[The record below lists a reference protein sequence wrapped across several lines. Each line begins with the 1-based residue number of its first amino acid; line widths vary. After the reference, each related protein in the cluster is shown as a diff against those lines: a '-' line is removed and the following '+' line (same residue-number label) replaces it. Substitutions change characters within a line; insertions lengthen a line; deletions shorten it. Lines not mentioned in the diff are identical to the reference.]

1 MSSSISRLPDSATRF
16 ISSHAVIV
24 SPDLLVKELL
34 DNAIDAKA
42 TSVEILISPDTI
54 SKVEVR
60 DNGVGIHPDDFDAL
74 GRHGHTSKLRN
85 IGELGSRVGESL
97 GFRGEAL
104 ASVNSVADVTITTKT
119 SVEPVATIFQL
130 KPNEGGVLTHKSAS
144 APVGTTVNVT
154 SLFGRQPVRRQVFAR
169 EAKKTLDKIQELL
182 RAYIMARPQIKI
194 MYKVLNIPTKAW
206 SYSPKPN
213 ATVIEGALQLFGT
226 EVTSN
231 CHLKTSQGGY
241 TSANGDSSARLTTSN
256 FSIEAFLANPEA
268 NLRSLPKLHYFSV
281 DCRPLNASRGAAKRL
296 LKIYLEYL
304 RRSAIVKDISECFI
318 RLNIS
323 CPPNSYDANVEPSK
337 DDVLFSN
344 QGVIEDAFRYMC
356 NEVYRPAAESNR
368 NSLGTAD
375 SQANSPSTTHN
386 LGHNQIHQTPSSQIQ
401 SILPDRT
408 PQIAQSSSQI
418 PVDVP
423 AEVSHYNTETHVR
436 QASFAGNSTGERLGK
451 PQTSTLAS
459 FKPINTRGIPS
470 YLNPRNSGN
479 EPANPTSASNLW
491 KIDRSVDLD
500 DHQEQSQQRKTREQ
514 PIGSYVTEIDGERNI
529 GDRLNPWATAK
540 KYGPTEATP
549 DAKSN
554 GASERSLTPEPPIL
568 RHIMAPPGDLDVPG
582 THRDMERTK
591 LPCLQRPHVPGGP
604 YRSPMASP
612 SNSKT
617 QTTSVV
623 PTNHSHTTRRRREHI
638 PWTPPSSV
646 EKQRFVDMPHIDST
660 RPPRADGLKQT
671 QISFGGAP
679 SGRRRGETQSGGSQP
694 ALPSGE
700 LYSELESNKDIPRQ
714 NMFSTAKRNLHYQ
727 LSQMGEVE
735 APENSHSGESH
746 LHHQRPSRR
755 RQPFSVL
762 HTNTFGCGDV
772 PQEARQPIPT
782 TLPIGDPRAYLLRR
796 QKSMASAGNDAK
808 ATKLSRV
815 KSSLMPFEN
824 SPPEYQT
831 RVLSWTVG
839 VDGSALEA
847 SVRKARKYDKYVV
860 YGALVDGLD
869 MSLSDGRAVESQLQK
884 LLADQKE
891 NFGDG
896 NTIVD
901 INLQSTLKGKS
912 VLDT

>member
-16 ISSHAVIV
+16 ISSHVVIV
-24 SPDLLVKELL
+24 SPALLVKELL

-74 GRHGHTSKLRN
+74 GRHDHTSKLRN

-104 ASVNSVADVTITTKT
+104 ASVNSVADVNITTKA
-119 SVEPVATIFQL
+119 SVEPIATTLQL
-130 KPNEGGVLTHKSAS
+130 KPNEGGILTQKPAS
-144 APVGTTVNVT
+144 APVGTTVIVT
-154 SLFGRQPVRRQVFAR
+154 NLFRRQPVRRQVVAK
-169 EAKKTLDKIQELL
+169 EAKKTLDKIQDLL
-182 RAYIMARPQIKI
+182 RAYIMARPHIKI
-194 MYKVLNIPTKAW
+194 MYKVLNTPTRAW

-213 ATVIEGALQLFGT
+213 ATVIEATLQLFGT

-231 CHLKTSQGGY
+231 CHLKTSHGSY
-241 TSANGDSSARLTTSN
+241 TSTSGDSSARLKTGT
-256 FSIEAFLANPEA
+256 FLLQAFLANPEA
-268 NLRSLPKLHYFSV
+268 NLRNLPKFHYFSV
-281 DCRPLNASRGAAKRL
+281 DGRPLNASRGAAKRL

-304 RRSAIVKDISECFI
+304 RRSTMVKDISDCFI

-344 QGVIEDAFRYMC
+344 QEVIEDAFRSMC
-356 NEVYRPAAESNR
+356 NEVYRPAAERDR

-375 SQANSPSTTHN
+375 SQANSLATTN
-386 LGHNQIHQTPSSQIQ
+386 PLSHNQFHQTPSSQIQ
-401 SILPDRT
+401 PILPDHT

-418 PVDVP
+418 TADVP
-423 AEVSHYNTETHVR
+423 AEVSHYNMETHVR
-436 QASFAGNSTGERLGK
+436 QASFVGNSTGEKLGK

-459 FKPINTRGIPS
+459 FKPINPRGVPS
-470 YLNPRNSGN
+470 YSNPRSSGN
-479 EPANPTSASNLW
+479 EPANPASASNLW

-500 DHQEQSQQRKTREQ
+500 DHQEQSPQRKTRE
-514 PIGSYVTEIDGERNI
+514 PTGSYVTEIDGERNI
-529 GDRLNPWATAK
+529 RDRLNPWAIAK
-540 KYGPTEATP
+540 KCGPTGTAL
-549 DAKSN
+549 DAKSK
-554 GASERSLTPEPPIL
+554 GASERSLTPEPPVL

-591 LPCLQRPHVPGGP
+591 LPCLQRPPVPGGP

-612 SNSKT
+612 SNSKL

-679 SGRRRGETQSGGSQP
+679 SGRRRGGTQSGGSQST
-694 ALPSGE
+694 LPSGG
-700 LYSELESNKDIPRQ
+700 LYSGLESNKDIPMQ
-714 NMFSTAKRNLHYQ
+714 NMFSTAKKNLHYQ

-735 APENSHSGESH
+735 APENNHSGESH

-755 RQPFSVL
+755 RQPFNVL
-762 HTNTFGCGDV
+762 HTNTFGGGDV

-796 QKSMASAGNDAK
+796 QKSMAAAGNDAK

-847 SVRKARKYDKYVV
+847 SVRKARKYDKYVI
-860 YGALVDGLD
+860 YGALVDRLD
-869 MSLSDGRAVESQLQK
+869 MSLSDGRAVESQLQN

-896 NTIVD
+896 NAIVD

>member
-1 MSSSISRLPDSATRF
+1 MSSSISPLPNSATRF
-16 ISSHAVIV
+16 ISSHVVIV
-24 SPDLLVKELL
+24 SPTLLVKELL

-42 TSVEILISPDTI
+42 TSIEILISPDTI

-60 DNGVGIHPDDFDAL
+60 DNGAGIHPDDFDAL
-74 GRHGHTSKLRN
+74 GRHGHTSKLRD
-85 IGELGSRVGESL
+85 IGELGNRVGKSL

-119 SVEPVATIFQL
+119 SIEPIATTFQL
-130 KPNEGGVLTHKSAS
+130 NPNEGGVLTHKSAS

-154 SLFGRQPVRRQVFAR
+154 NLFGHQPVRRQVVAK

-194 MYKVLNIPTKAW
+194 MYKVLSTPTRAW

-213 ATVIEGALQLFGT
+213 ATVIEAALQLFGT

-231 CHLKTSQGGY
+231 CHVKTFQTSY
-241 TSANGDSSARLTTSN
+241 TCTNGVSSAQLTTRN
-256 FSIEAFLANPEA
+256 FSLEAFLANPEA
-268 NLRSLPKLHYFSV
+268 NLQNLPKFHYFSV
-281 DCRPLNASRGAAKRL
+281 DGRPLNASRDAAKQL

-304 RRSAIVKDISECFI
+304 RRLTMVKDTSDCCFI

-323 CPPNSYDANVEPSK
+323 CPPNSYDANIEPSK

-344 QGVIEDAFRYMC
+344 KQAIEDAFTYIC
-356 NEVYRPAAESNR
+356 NEVYRPAAEGDQD
-368 NSLGTAD
+368 SLGTAN
-375 SQANSPSTTHN
+375 SQDNGVPATSPLSHDQT
-386 LGHNQIHQTPSSQIQ
+386 HQTCNSRIQ
-401 SILPDRT
+401 PIFPDRT
-408 PQIAQSSSQI
+408 SQIAQSFPQI
-418 PVDVP
+418 SVG
-423 AEVSHYNTETHVR
+423 VSHCNMEGHVH
-436 QASFAGNSTGERLGK
+436 QASTVKRSTDERLEK
-451 PQTSTLAS
+451 TQTSTLVS

-470 YLNPRNSGN
+470 HSKSRSPGN
-479 EPANPTSASNLW
+479 EQTNTPSASNPW
-491 KIDRSVDLD
+491 KTDLSLDLD
-500 DHQEQSQQRKTREQ
+500 DHLEPSHQRQTRKAREST
-514 PIGSYVTEIDGERNI
+514 GSYETEIDGQRNI
-529 GDRLNPWATAK
+529 GNRLNPWATAK
-540 KYGPTEATP
+540 KCGPTGATP
-549 DAKSN
+549 DAKSKDT
-554 GASERSLTPEPPIL
+554 SKRSLTPEPPIL

-612 SNSKT
+612 SNSKA
-617 QTTSVV
+617 QTASVV
-623 PTNHSHTTRRRREHI
+623 PTNHSHTTHRRREDI

-646 EKQRFVDMPHIDST
+646 EKHRIVDMPHIDST
-660 RPPRADGLKQT
+660 RPQRADGLKQT
-671 QISFGGAP
+671 QISFSGAP
-679 SGRRRGETQSGGSQP
+679 LGHHRGATQSGGSRS
-694 ALPSGE
+694 ALPPGG
-700 LYSELESNKDIPRQ
+700 LYGELESNKNIPMQ
-714 NMFSTAKRNLHYQ
+714 NMFSTAKKNLHYQ
-727 LSQMGEVE
+727 LSQMGEVK
-735 APENSHSGESH
+735 APENNHSGESH

-755 RQPFSVL
+755 RQPFSIL
-762 HTNTFGCGDV
+762 HTNTLGNGDV

-796 QKSMASAGNDAK
+796 QKSMAATGNDAK
-808 ATKLSRV
+808 VKKLSRV

-831 RVLSWTVG
+831 RVLSWSISI
-839 VDGSALEA
+839 DGSALEA
-847 SVRKARKYDKYVV
+847 SVRRARRYDKYVI

-891 NFGDG
+891 NFGDE